1 LKLIEDNSSTS
12 SNSSLS
18 TNGNTSSSP
27 SPGEIGYV
35 PPLVSGNR
43 VDFNVYIL
51 DQDGNIYTSDSKSKA
66 SLSGSS
72 DPLSSSS
79 DEEEDEGIPGNTTAS
94 SSAKSQ

>member
-1 LKLIEDNSSTS
+1 MEDNN
-12 SNSSLS
+12 SNSSNI
-18 TNGNTSSSP
+18 TNSSASSP
-27 SPGEIGYV
+27 GPGEIGYV

-72 DPLSSSS
+72 DPLSSGSD
-79 DEEEDEGIPGNTTAS
+79 DEEEDSENPENIAGS
-94 SSAKSQ
+94 LSAKSQ

>member
-1 LKLIEDNSSTS
+1 LKLKEDDNSSS
-12 SNSSLS
+12 SNISNSSA
-18 TNGNTSSSP
+18 SSP
-27 SPGEIGYV
+27 GPGEIGYV

-72 DPLSSSS
+72 DPLSSGSD
-79 DEEEDEGIPGNTTAS
+79 DEEEDSENPENTAGS

>member
-1 LKLIEDNSSTS
+1 MEDNN
-12 SNSSLS
+12 SNSSNI
-18 TNGNTSSSP
+18 TNSSASSP
-27 SPGEIGYV
+27 GPGEIGYV

-72 DPLSSSS
+72 DPLSSGSD
-79 DEEEDEGIPGNTTAS
+79 DEEEDSENPENTAGS
-94 SSAKSQ
+94 LSAKSQ